1 MAETFRS
8 VFRQRKV
15 EKIYY
20 INIERKREYVFLPE
34 VYKLFIKDK
43 DLNVLS
49 DDVIDT
55 CDVEIPLLEPGN
67 RFYLHDINEAVPIK
81 ERMRSSNG
89 TIIYYCTD
97 KLIETENTKESFKK
111 CQLQKE
117 KFDELQEKNNSLKEQ
132 IRKVK
137 FEFAQYKDRYKYKH
151 RWLNF
156 KVDKEKNNG
165 DW

>member
-15 EKIYY
+15 EEIYRIKIEDYGYCNKYY
-20 INIERKREYVFLPE
+20 VCAGNENRNI
-34 VYKLFIKDK
+34 
-43 DLNVLS
+43 LS
-49 DDVIDT
+49 DDIIGT
-55 CDVEIPLLEPGN
+55 YDVEIPLLEPGN
-67 RFYLHDINEAVPIK
+67 KFYLHDINEVVTIK
-81 ERMRSSNG
+81 ERMRSSDG

>member
-8 VFRQRKV
+8 IFRQRKV
-15 EKIYY
+15 EQIYY
-20 INIERKREYVFLPE
+20 IDIEDFGYCNKYRICNKNLNI
-34 VYKLFIKDK
+34 
-43 DLNVLS
+43 LS
-49 DDVIDT
+49 DDIIGT
-55 CDVEIPLLEPGN
+55 YDVEIPLLEPGN
-67 RFYLHDINEAVPIK
+67 RFYLHDINEAVTIK
-81 ERMRSSNG
+81 ERMRSSDG